1 MDKAIL
7 SFHFPESAEAGRT
20 PWLRALEKWNSL
32 RSRER
37 GAQVVGPVLSRE
49 HTHTRAGGSSF
60 ASTEP
65 PFFSR
70 KSDSFTALGGKEMES
85 PAASGAPLPSRGLS
99 ASPGQGRSL
108 PLQGG
113 YCRGSPPVCAAWCRA
128 RAGLSRSF
136 SEKQLSSDSV
146 GSTFLHDEGGIPV
159 FTLNNVFLCLN
170 RTHDVLN
177 SSRFLAPYCSS
188 SGTGTG
194 LRPLAEARTQG
205 WSGHLLRLEFPLGGW
220 KSGSAP
226 GRGLWSGC
234 SSTLG

>member
-1 MDKAIL
+1 MAL
-7 SFHFPESAEAGRT
+7 SCPGS
-20 PWLRALEKWNSL
+20 
-32 RSRER
+32 
-37 GAQVVGPVLSRE
+37 
-49 HTHTRAGGSSF
+49 THTRGQ
-60 ASTEP
+60 E
-65 PFFSR
+65 
-70 KSDSFTALGGKEMES
+70 
-85 PAASGAPLPSRGLS
+85 AAPSRPQSRLS
-99 ASPGQGRSL
+99 SPGEVTLSQPLEGRKWKVPQHQE
-108 PLQGG
+108 PLSPQEGFLLLQVRGG
-113 YCRGSPPVCAAWCRA
+113 ACHCREATAEGPPLSVQPGAGR

-226 GRGLWSGC
+226 GRGVWSGC